1 MTLTDKFK
9 KDINILDDIEKTMK
23 DKSLSQNEKD
33 AYIQTSFLAMILEDS
48 DRAKTYCK
56 LRKSA
61 PSEAARKHI
70 DALLGILGNLLSAQ
84 LGIYKSHGAN
94 YRALVSVLNAGADK
108 ITEIEKNG
116 DQELVFDELILKYG
130 LADKHYP
137 ALSEAL
143 KQKGE

>member
-9 KDINILDDIEKTMK
+9 KDINILADIEKTMK

-70 DALLGILGNLLSAQ
+70 DALLGILGNLLRAQ

-94 YRALVSVLNAGADK
+94 YRALVSVLNAEKDK

-137 ALSEAL
+137 ALAEAL

>member
-1 MTLTDKFK
+1 MTLTDKLK
-9 KDINILDDIEKTMK
+9 KDMNIDNIEKIMK

-33 AYIQTSFLAMILEDS
+33 TYIQTSFLAMILEDS

-56 LRKSA
+56 LRKFA

-70 DALLGILGNLLSAQ
+70 DAILDILGNLLKVQ
-84 LGIYKSHGAN
+84 LGIYKSRGAN
-94 YRALVSVLNAGADK
+94 YRALVSVLNADADK
-108 ITEIEKNG
+108 IVEIEENG
-116 DQELVFDELILKYG
+116 DQELPFDKLILKYG